1 MKKVEISAR
10 TVSGAIGLVVCYSL
24 SIWLF
29 WESQITLSNFKVDPE
44 YSRFARA
51 LIPLLGRD
59 DSKLVGL
66 IVAFLSVH
74 ASWAWR
80 YSAGDLLEKL
90 WNRSMGRQSANKST
104 LDAHEYIVKDVKELI
119 ESQAEDSVKPAKLPE
134 KHDEQQQAK

>member
-10 TVSGAIGLVVCYSL
+10 TVSGTIGLVTCYSL

-29 WESQITLSNFKVDPE
+29 WESQITWSNFRVDPE
-44 YSRFARA
+44 HSRFAQA

-59 DSKLVGL
+59 DSKLVGV

-80 YSAGDLLEKL
+80 YAAGDLLEKL
-90 WNRSMGRQSANKST
+90 WKRSTGNAVKKASP
-104 LDAHEYIVKDVKELI
+104 DAHEYVIKDVKELI
-119 ESQAEDSVKPAKLPE
+119 EHQQADDSKPIKLPE
-134 KHDEQQQAK
+134 KSDEQAQGR